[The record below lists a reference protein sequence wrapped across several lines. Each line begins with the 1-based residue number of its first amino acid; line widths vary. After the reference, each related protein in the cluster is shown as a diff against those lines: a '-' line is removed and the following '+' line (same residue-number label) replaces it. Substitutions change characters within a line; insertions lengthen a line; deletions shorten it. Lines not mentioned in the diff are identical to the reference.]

1 MSQISDL
8 LLSLLRAGGPSSKK
22 GLLFLLGSGIKFHS
36 KQ

>member
-8 LLSLLRAGGPSSKK
+8 LLSLLRAGGLSSKK
-22 GLLFLLGSGIKFHS
+22 DLLSLRRSGIKFHS